1 MNQGDVATCLDMGWR
16 SVPLVGLPCAAI
28 AAAGKQVLDQRG
40 LMIGEYNMR
49 MSILGSRKLGLHPM
63 PTGVTKVESCIEWV
77 PL

>member
-1 MNQGDVATCLDMGWR
+1 
-16 SVPLVGLPCAAI
+16 
-28 AAAGKQVLDQRG
+28 VLDQQG
-40 LMIGEYNMR
+40 LMIGGYNMR